1 MFNRYN
7 IYIIYYSR
15 VFVLFVWYIKFD
27 ICIFLIL
34 ILLNVVGYICI
45 QSCEAGLAFK
55 VYISYILYSAE
66 YGIHFLYSLLSYNP
80 PPSPLHL
87 STHRLPSSFLLP
99 ALSPLR
105 LPTNRLPSS
114 FLLPA
119 LSPLRLPTHR
129 LPSSFLLPPVSLSYS
144 SVHPSFL
151 LLPLVSKQPL
161 NHWTVFPQL
170 SLLYQLFFN
179 KLSLNLDEGFNR
191 NGKIASCKFRIFTHS
206 FCWKMRI
213 FFSINSASFLS
224 KNSFSRKNAKYVIKC
239 SQNFAS
245 FFSLERS
252 FTKNAYS

>member
-1 MFNRYN
+1 M
-7 IYIIYYSR
+7 
-15 VFVLFVWYIKFD
+15 
-27 ICIFLIL
+27 
-34 ILLNVVGYICI
+34 GYICI

-105 LPTNRLPSS
+105 LPTHRLPSS

-151 LLPLVSKQPL
+151 LLPPPSYFTTTFLPISFFPAPSDQGCILVL
-161 NHWTVFPQL
+161 RLVFLITPPFRNIFLKPQL
-170 SLLYQLFFN
+170 Q
-179 KLSLNLDEGFNR
+179 KR
-191 NGKIASCKFRIFTHS
+191 
-206 FCWKMRI
+206 
-213 FFSINSASFLS
+213 SFLS
-224 KNSFSRKNAKYVIKC
+224 YPC
-239 SQNFAS
+239 STNYF
-245 FFSLERS
+245 LI
-252 FTKNAYS
+252 NYL

>member
-1 MFNRYN
+1 M
-7 IYIIYYSR
+7 
-15 VFVLFVWYIKFD
+15 
-27 ICIFLIL
+27 
-34 ILLNVVGYICI
+34 GYICI

-87 STHRLPSSFLLP
+87 S
-99 ALSPLR
+99 
-105 LPTNRLPSS
+105 
-114 FLLPA
+114 
-119 LSPLRLPTHR
+119 THR

-213 FFSINSASFLS
+213 FFSINSASFLP
-224 KNSFSRKNAKYVIKC
+224 KNSFSRKNAKFRHKFAKYVIKC